1 MAAEIAPAEH
11 RAQKIQYQCC
21 KRYPNSPQLYT
32 ETVIFEQK
40 AFQQRGAGMPY
51 YARSYASSTAPSLTM
66 PTPPFPLDPQ
76 PQPPSKPG
84 NDECCHSGCTFCVL
98 EMYQEDL
105 AAYEAALRAWQQRQQ
120 AAAVPTAQGVKKPRK
135 RA

>member
-1 MAAEIAPAEH
+1 MAAEIAPADH

-21 KRYPNSPQLYT
+21 KRYPKSPQLYT

-40 AFQQRGAGMPY
+40 AFQQCAAGIPY
-51 YARSYASSTAPSLTM
+51 DACSDAPCLRSRPMSTASRLP
-66 PTPPFPLDPQ
+66 DPQ
-76 PQPPSKPG
+76 PQPPVKPG
-84 NDECCHSGCTFCVL
+84 NDECCRSGCTFCVL

-120 AAAVPTAQGVKKPRK
+120 ASATPASKRAGPPRK
-135 RA
+135 AP